1 MTTTTSSSV
10 PVALVTGGTTGIGLA
25 TARVLHK
32 RGYAV
37 LVTGRNPDTLAAA
50 KHALP
55 DDVVVF
61 RADARSIADA
71 DAVAAELRHR
81 FGKLDLAFLNAGV
94 TRLVPLEALDEET
107 YDWYFDIN
115 LKGQVFTLQKVLPLL
130 GQGSSIVF
138 TSSTVSDRAQP
149 GMAAYAATKGAQL
162 SLMRT
167 LAVELAPRG
176 VRVNAVSPGP
186 IETPIITKL
195 DLPADVLD
203 GFKDTFTAR
212 VPIGRFGAA
221 EEIGNAVAFLASAE
235 ASFITGANLVVDGG
249 ITIG

>member
-1 MTTTTSSSV
+1 MTTPTSA

-25 TARVLHK
+25 TAQVLHK

-37 LVTGRNPDTLAAA
+37 MVTGRNPDSLAAA
-50 KHALP
+50 QRVLP

-61 RADARSIADA
+61 RADARSVADA
-71 DAVAAELRHR
+71 DAVAAELSRR

-107 YDWYFDIN
+107 YDWHFDTN
-115 LKGQVFTLQKVLPLL
+115 LKGQVFLLQKVLPLL
-130 GQGSSIVF
+130 GRGSSVVL
-138 TSSTVSDRAQP
+138 TSSTGSDRGNP
-149 GMAAYAATKGAQL
+149 GMAVYAATKGAQL

-176 VRVNAVSPGP
+176 IRVNAVSPGP
-186 IETPIITKL
+186 IETPMLTKL
-195 DLPADVLD
+195 DMPADMLD
-203 GFKDTFTAR
+203 DFKVSFAAR
-212 VPIGRFGAA
+212 IPTGRFGTP
-221 EEIGNAVAFLASAE
+221 EEIGNAVAFLGSAE

-249 ITIG
+249 RSIA

>member
-1 MTTTTSSSV
+1 MTTPTSA

-25 TARVLHK
+25 TAQVLHK

-37 LVTGRNPDTLAAA
+37 MVTGRNADSLAAA
-50 KHALP
+50 QRVLP

-61 RADARSIADA
+61 RADARSVADA
-71 DAVAAELRHR
+71 DAVAAELSRR

-107 YDWYFDIN
+107 YDWHFDTN
-115 LKGQVFTLQKVLPLL
+115 LKGQVFLLQKVLPLL
-130 GQGSSIVF
+130 GRGSSVVL
-138 TSSTVSDRAQP
+138 TSSTGSDRGNP
-149 GMAAYAATKGAQL
+149 GMAVYAATKGAQL

-176 VRVNAVSPGP
+176 IRVNAVSPGP
-186 IETPIITKL
+186 IETPMMTKL
-195 DLPADVLD
+195 GMPADKLD
-203 GFKDTFTAR
+203 DFKVSFAAR
-212 VPIGRFGAA
+212 IPTGRFGTP
-221 EEIGNAVAFLASAE
+221 EEIGNAVAFLGSAE

-249 ITIG
+249 RSIA

>member
-1 MTTTTSSSV
+1 MTTSTSA

-25 TARVLHK
+25 TAQVLHK

-37 LVTGRNPDTLAAA
+37 MVTGRNPDSLAAA
-50 KHALP
+50 QRVLP

-61 RADARSIADA
+61 RADARSVADA
-71 DAVAAELRHR
+71 DAVAAELSRR

-107 YDWYFDIN
+107 YDWHFDTN
-115 LKGQVFTLQKVLPLL
+115 LKGQVFLLQKVLPLL
-130 GQGSSIVF
+130 GRGSSVVL
-138 TSSTVSDRAQP
+138 TSSTGSDRGNP
-149 GMAAYAATKGAQL
+149 GMAVYAATKGAQL

-176 VRVNAVSPGP
+176 IRVNAVSPGP
-186 IETPIITKL
+186 IETPMMTKL
-195 DLPADVLD
+195 GMPADMLD
-203 GFKDTFTAR
+203 DFKVSFAAR
-212 VPIGRFGAA
+212 IPTGRFGTP
-221 EEIGNAVAFLASAE
+221 EEIGNAVAFLGSAE

-249 ITIG
+249 RSIA